1 MAFSLPFACNR
12 GPNACDRERI
22 SVRRLAS
29 DYKRIQANWIYLD
42 SLIIAYYNIPYRKL
56 NEKGNTMENAI
67 ITTSNS
73 QLEVIKQLVTDGL
86 TSKYSKVMYAKNLDD
101 FLSWY
106 QDQGAPGLSKA
117 IIQHYKNHLLEL
129 NYAPATINQKLVA
142 VRRLAIEAVDNNLLD
157 PAMLEG
163 IRRIKG
169 VPMEGVRT
177 GNWITLDQAQM
188 LINTPDITTLKG
200 IRDRAILAVMLNS
213 GLRRSEIAKLTF
225 DHIQQRN
232 GRWVIVDMIGKRNR
246 VRSVPIASWAKQA
259 IDEWAQTAQISAG
272 HVFRPINKGDR
283 IVGDHLTSQAIQ
295 NVVKDYASRTGLN
308 ISAHDMRRTFAQMT
322 YQAGAPLDQIQL
334 SLGHASIQ
342 TTERYLGTKQNLSI
356 APADMMKLH
365 LE

>member
-1 MAFSLPFACNR
+1 M
-12 GPNACDRERI
+12 PNM
-22 SVRRLAS
+22 
-29 DYKRIQANWIYLD
+29 LD
-42 SLIIAYYNIPYRKL
+42 IMIIAYYNGSYRKL
-56 NEKGNTMENAI
+56 NEKGNTMETSI
-67 ITTSNS
+67 ITTQQD
-73 QLEVIKQLVTDGL
+73 QLEAIKQLVTDGL

-106 QDQGAPGLSKA
+106 QYEGAPGLSKA
-117 IIQHYKNHLLEL
+117 TIQHYKNYLLESDD
-129 NYAPATINQKLVA
+129 YAPATINQKLVA

-163 IRRIKG
+163 IRRVKG

-177 GNWITLDQAQM
+177 GNWITLEQAQK

-200 IRDRAILAVMLNS
+200 LRDRAILAIILNS

-232 GRWVIVDMIGKRNR
+232 GRWVIVDLIGKGNR

-259 IDEWAQTAQISAG
+259 IDEWAQTAHISKG
-272 HVFRPINKGDR
+272 NIFRPINKGDKLA
-283 IVGDHLTSQAIQ
+283 GDHLTSQAIQ
-295 NVVKDYASRTGLN
+295 NVIKEYGNKAGLN
-308 ISAHDMRRTFAQMT
+308 ISAHDMRRTFAQVA

>member
-1 MAFSLPFACNR
+1 M
-12 GPNACDRERI
+12 
-22 SVRRLAS
+22 
-29 DYKRIQANWIYLD
+29 K
-42 SLIIAYYNIPYRKL
+42 IAYYNFCYRKL
-56 NEKGNTMENAI
+56 NEKGNTMETSI

-101 FLSWY
+101 FLKWY
-106 QDQGAPGLSKA
+106 QEQGNPGLSKA

-129 NYAPATINQKLVA
+129 DYAPATINQKLVA
-142 VRRLAIEAVDNNLLD
+142 VRRLAIEAADNNLLD
-157 PAMLEG
+157 PALLEG

-177 GNWITLDQAQM
+177 GNWITLEQAQM
-188 LINTPDITTLKG
+188 LISTPDITTLKG
-200 IRDRAILAVMLNS
+200 LRDRAILAVMLNT
-213 GLRRSEIAKLTF
+213 GLRRSEMAKLSF

-259 IDEWAQTAQISAG
+259 IDEWTQTANITKG
-272 HVFRPINKGDR
+272 YIFRPINKGDKLSSE
-283 IVGDHLTSQAIQ
+283 HLTSQAIQ
-295 NVVKDYASRTGLN
+295 DVVKEYASKTGLTL
-308 ISAHDMRRTFAQMT
+308 SAHDTRRTFAQLSR
-322 YQAGAPLDQIQL
+322 QAGADLEQIQL

>member
-1 MAFSLPFACNR
+1 M
-12 GPNACDRERI
+12 
-22 SVRRLAS
+22 
-29 DYKRIQANWIYLD
+29 
-42 SLIIAYYNIPYRKL
+42 IIAYYNYCYRKL
-56 NEKGNTMENAI
+56 NEKGNTMETSI

-86 TSKYSKVMYAKNLDD
+86 ASKYSKVMYAKNLDD

-246 VRSVPIASWAKQA
+246 IRSVPIASWTKQA
-259 IDEWAQTAQISAG
+259 IDEWAQTAQISTG
-272 HVFRPINKGDR
+272 HIFRPINKGDNLS
-283 IVGDHLTSQAIQ
+283 GDHLTSQAVQ
-295 NVVKDYASRTGLN
+295 DVVKDYANRTGLTL
-308 ISAHDMRRTFAQMT
+308 SAHDTRRTFAQLSR
-322 YQAGAPLDQIQL
+322 QAGADLEQIQL

>member
-1 MAFSLPFACNR
+1 
-12 GPNACDRERI
+12 
-22 SVRRLAS
+22 
-29 DYKRIQANWIYLD
+29 
-42 SLIIAYYNIPYRKL
+42 
-56 NEKGNTMENAI
+56 METSI

-73 QLEVIKQLVTDGL
+73 QLETIKRLVTDGL
-86 TSKYSKVMYAKNLDD
+86 TSKHSQVMYAKNLDD

-117 IIQHYKNHLLEL
+117 IIQHYKNHLLES

-142 VRRLAIEAVDNNLLD
+142 VRRLAIEAADNNLLD

-169 VPMEGVRT
+169 VAMAGVRT
-177 GNWITLDQAQM
+177 GNWITLEQAQV

-200 IRDRAILAVMLNS
+200 LRDRAILAVMLNA
-213 GLRRSEIAKLTF
+213 GLRRSEMAKLTF

-232 GRWVIVDMIGKRNR
+232 ARWVIVDLTGKGNR

-259 IDEWAQTAQISAG
+259 LDEWTETAGFSKG
-272 HVFRPINKGDR
+272 HIFRPINKGDR
-283 IVGDHLTSQAIQ
+283 LSGEHLTSQAIQ
-295 NVVKDYASRTGLN
+295 DVVKEYANKTGLK
-308 ISAHDMRRTFAQMT
+308 ISAHDTRRTFAQLS
-322 YQAGAPLDQIQL
+322 YQAGAPLDQVQL

-356 APADMMKLH
+356 APCDMMKLH
-365 LE
+365 LQ